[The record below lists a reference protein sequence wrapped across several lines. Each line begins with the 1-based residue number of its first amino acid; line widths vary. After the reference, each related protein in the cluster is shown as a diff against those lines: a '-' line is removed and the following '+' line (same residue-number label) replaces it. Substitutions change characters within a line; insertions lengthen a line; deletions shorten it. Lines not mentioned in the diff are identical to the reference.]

1 MNEKKKMSS
10 MSVALL
16 LFVAVFGITNIP
28 TNYASLGNAAIG
40 WFILLGLYFIPLAF
54 IIGELSSHNT
64 ESKSG
69 MFGWISLGLSEKW
82 AFLGAWAYF
91 IVNIFYLPMLA
102 SRIPTL
108 FSWVFLADFDSLDTV
123 VNTTGQ
129 VDGVIN
135 ATTNHGEFL
144 FLAFLVFLFALI
156 LGLYFEKFFS
166 SFAKVVG
173 WVSLIVTFLFIIMS
187 ILIVPIKGVGP
198 TNPITVSNAMP
209 SLTPVALT
217 TFAWIVFAISGI
229 ETVGSYTAY
238 VDDAKKKIPRGII
251 LAAIITIVG
260 YVLGFVALSFILT
273 PEQVPVSQMENMT
286 SIMFAKVGSLYG
298 FGPLFLRV
306 IVFVFLI
313 ITITAV
319 VLWLNST
326 VISLFEEFPKGI
338 IPDKLAEKKIK
349 GVPLFGYVFSA
360 LMVILFLII
369 ANGAAGSNIYYTLYD
384 MTTIAVLVPYL
395 LIAISFISFC
405 KKGKSNKLIK
415 NNKLGMVLGVFIFLV
430 TLVAI
435 IFSIFDLTYT
445 EFSDMINWAIVAGG
459 GLIFFLSIGVGIYMI
474 KTSFN
479 KGFLFLIFIFSLAG
493 MFFEF
498 IFLIIALVLSI
509 IFIVKNLKKKS

>member
-1 MNEKKKMSS
+1 MSS

-123 VNTTGQ
+123 VNTSGQ
-129 VDGVIN
+129 VPGVIN

-144 FLAFLVFLFALI
+144 FLAFIVFLIALA

-166 SFAKVVG
+166 SFAKFVG
-173 WVSLIVTFLFIIMS
+173 WTSLIITFLFIIMS
-187 ILIVPIKGVGP
+187 ILVVPIKGVGI

-209 SLTPVALT
+209 KLTPIALT

-238 VDDAKKKIPRGII
+238 VDNAKKKIPRGII
-251 LAAIITIVG
+251 LAAVITIVG

-273 PEQVPVSQMENMT
+273 PDQVPVSQMENMT

-306 IVFVFLI
+306 VVFIFLI

-319 VLWLNST
+319 VLWLNAT

-338 IPDKLAEKKIK
+338 IPDKLADKKVK
-349 GVPLFGYVFSA
+349 GVPLFGYLFSA
-360 LMVILFLII
+360 IMVILFLII
-369 ANGAAGSNIYYTLYD
+369 ANGSGAANIYYTLYD

-395 LIAISFISFC
+395 LIAVSYISFC

-415 NNKLGMVLGVFIFLV
+415 NNKFGIVLGVFIFIV

-435 IFSIFDLTYT
+435 IFSIFDLTYIN
-445 EFSDMINWAIVAGG
+445 FSDMINWAIIAGG
-459 GLIFFLSIGVGIYMI
+459 GLLFFLSIGVGIYMI
-474 KTSFN
+474 KSSFN

-498 IFLIIALVLSI
+498 IFLIIALVLAI
-509 IFIVKNLKKKS
+509 IFIVNNIKKKP

>member
-1 MNEKKKMSS
+1 MSEKKKMSS

-64 ESKSG
+64 ESRSG
-69 MFGWISLGLSEKW
+69 MFGWINLGLSEKW
-82 AFLGAWAYF
+82 AFLGAWSYF

-102 SRIPTL
+102 SRVPTL

-123 VNTTGQ
+123 VNTSGQ
-129 VDGVIN
+129 VSGVIN
-135 ATTNHGEFL
+135 ATSNHGMFL
-144 FLAFLVFLFALI
+144 FLAFLVFLMALV

-166 SFAKVVG
+166 SFAKIVG
-173 WVSLIVTFLFIIMS
+173 WASLIVTFLFIIMS
-187 ILIVPIKGVGP
+187 LLIVPIKGVGV

-209 SLTPVALT
+209 KLTPVALT

-260 YVLGFVALSFILT
+260 YVLGFVSLSFILT

-286 SIMFAKVGSLYG
+286 SIMFAKIGSMYG

-306 IVFVFLI
+306 IVFIFLI

-338 IPDKLAEKKIK
+338 IPDKLANKKIK

-360 LMVILFLII
+360 IMVILFLII
-369 ANGAAGSNIYYTLYD
+369 ANGAGASNIYYTLYD

-395 LIAISFISFC
+395 LIGISYISFC

-415 NNKLGMVLGVFIFLV
+415 NNKFGMFLGFFIFII

-445 EFSDMINWAIVAGG
+445 NFADMISWAIISGG
-459 GLIFFLSIGVGIYMI
+459 GLLFFLSIGVGIYMI
-474 KTSFN
+474 KTNLN
-479 KGFLFLIFIFSLAG
+479 KGLVFLFCIFTIAG

-498 IFLIIALVLSI
+498 IFIIIAIVLFILLVLNNI
-509 IFIVKNLKKKS
+509 KKKS